1 MGSLSQRDRRAL
13 LILGAA
19 VAVFLLLQFGVFP
32 RTEGGGVSSAPIDLL
47 ERRLRRLQQLARQKP
62 RAAAEAEAAAREL
75 AEMEKGLLKAATPA
89 LASAEMQQVVKEL
102 LTSQGIALQS
112 SEFGPVKA
120 AGEHYAQVPLTVVFT
135 CGIEQWINWM
145 TAVRNAPQI
154 LATEE
159 MRLSLG
165 DPKNKTVQVRMV
177 VAGFIPASRLGQE
190 RRPGAML

>member
-1 MGSLSQRDRRAL
+1 MGSLNQRDRRAL

-19 VAVFLLLQFGVFP
+19 VLVFLLLQFGVFP
-32 RTEGGGVSSAPIDLL
+32 RAQGGSVSSAPIDLL
-47 ERRLRRLQQLARQKP
+47 ERRVRRLQQVARQKP
-62 RAAAEAEAAAREL
+62 RAAAEAEVSTREL

-102 LTSQGIALQS
+102 LTSQGITLQA
-112 SEFGPVKA
+112 SEFGAAKA
-120 AGEHYAQVPLTVVFT
+120 AGADYAQVPLTVVFT

-145 TAVRNAPQI
+145 AAVRNAPQI

-159 MRLSLG
+159 LRLSLK
-165 DPKNKTVQVRMV
+165 DQKTKTVEVRMV
-177 VAGFIPASRLGQE
+177 VAGFIPASRLGTD